1 MSHPFQWNG
10 AWRKVEREER
20 AGIVTGIRLGVS
32 GGHEPQVPA
41 PSKPRA
47 SAVLGSAV
55 LEGDLRAGARVDMK
69 KMEPK
74 PASGQQVNGR
84 FRMCREG

>member
-41 PSKPRA
+41 PAKPRA

-55 LEGDLRAGARVDMK
+55 LEGDPKAGARVDVR
-69 KMEPK
+69 KMEPESA
-74 PASGQQVNGR
+74 PGQQVNGR
-84 FRMCREG
+84 FRMRREG